1 MMYYILTYIP
11 TFIQIIIFSLH
22 RHVGIVFRTEAQILY
37 VVFLLFVT
45 PLYLLI
51 VNRCFLIKDCISY
64 SKSMSV
70 MLSVI
75 LSNTAV
81 FMIDNKIESGYFIG
95 DVPEGIYY
103 LMIGIPTVI
112 TVFGIVLI
120 RFLRK

>member
-1 MMYYILTYIP
+1 
-11 TFIQIIIFSLH
+11 
-22 RHVGIVFRTEAQILY
+22 
-37 VVFLLFVT
+37 
-45 PLYLLI
+45 
-51 VNRCFLIKDCISY
+51 
-64 SKSMSV
+64 